1 MFSFSLCT
9 YYLKAVS
16 SKLNLHLSGLG
27 LSHVSLGHELEL
39 LDSSVN
45 DVILNDAFVCILYL
59 I

>member
-1 MFSFSLCT
+1 MCVRSIVRFKLVYIES
-9 YYLKAVS
+9 
-16 SKLNLHLSGLG
+16 LNLHYSGLG

-39 LDSSVN
+39 IDSSVN